1 MSTQNMYLLRASKKE
16 IQPGNMH
23 LCYGASMINPMIQ
36 KLDPFL
42 PRFDSTNHWNCLN
55 HNNQIPIQ
63 VDASLHFKAP
73 GQQEKDRLGIV

>member
-36 KLDPFL
+36 NLDPFL
-42 PRFDSTNHWNCLN
+42 PRFDWGSRSAKSGCSKVALSGL
-55 HNNQIPIQ
+55 
-63 VDASLHFKAP
+63 DGMK
-73 GQQEKDRLGIV
+73 